1 MRATYVILLALGC
14 LSPASGQDSN
24 RFEPNQ
30 TRRTA
35 ARVQPG
41 DYKGLFCNG
50 DDWYAIPLPKGER
63 LEASA
68 RFTHADGDLD
78 MELYDQRGSLLAW
91 SRGSRDE
98 EVLAW
103 DAGGKPTTAFLR
115 VHNAANGYALHVGTE
130 DSRWTGE
137 SLESVNCWGSDWY
150 LLDVPADEEVQVNVS
165 FSHAAG
171 DLDLELLDR
180 DGNQLAVSSGRGDS
194 EELRWGSADDKRVLL
209 HVYHVHRARTVYS
222 LAISQGARTEGDLVE
237 VYREQRPE
245 GAGDDRME
253 LLSGEILRGQ
263 ILSEEFELVTPYVD
277 LKLPANQVA
286 GIDMGSLP
294 GGVHELITVH
304 GDRYSGFVRTGT
316 IKFQLEG
323 LQEPLQIR
331 RERVRCLVF
340 GRRGSERHGG
350 TQPHTFVLRNGDRFH
365 GELLGE
371 GDWLLDLDFA
381 RVPVPR
387 AQVESFMFET
397 NGTATVL
404 RRDQTATRG
413 RLSAEVLELRIEPA
427 PGTSQ
432 TFALHPTAFSL
443 VQLTTTEQ
451 AGRMR
456 PAQLRHLLRRIAPD
470 APRDV
475 VEAIAT
481 NTDDLSG
488 RLTALRP
495 LVVSGERGNPELTRH
510 VLTLD
515 DTEVAYGWFEI
526 LLRLDAKLRRRL
538 VAFLSEAH
546 RPIGP
551 RNAAAEMIVRL
562 ASESGQFQPLEQAC
576 GSPLA
581 ANMVMQAANSLGDQ
595 RVLEWLM
602 NRVRRFRNNRS
613 KAADA
618 DARRLLVEELPR
630 LLEDR

>member
-1 MRATYVILLALGC
+1 MRASVPLLLVLGS
-14 LSPASGQDSN
+14 LSLVSGQDSN

-35 ARVQPG
+35 ARIQPG
-41 DYKGLFCNG
+41 DYKGLFCNAE
-50 DDWYAIPLPKGER
+50 DWYAIPLPKGER

-78 MELYDQRGSLLAW
+78 MELYDQRGRLLAW

-103 DAGGKPTTAFLR
+103 DAGGKATTAFLR
-115 VHNAANGYALHVGTE
+115 VHNAANGYELHLGSE

-137 SLESVNCWGSDWY
+137 SLENVNCWGSDWY
-150 LLDVPADEEVQVNVS
+150 MIDVPQGEEIHASAS

-171 DLDLELLDR
+171 DLDMELLDR
-180 DGNQLAVSSGRGDS
+180 DGNQLAVSSGREDQ
-194 EELRWGSADDKRVLL
+194 EELRWSGDDAKTVLL
-209 HVYHVHRARTVYS
+209 HVYHVHRARTDYS
-222 LAISQGARTEGDLVE
+222 LALSLGARTEEDLAQVF
-237 VYREQRPE
+237 REERPQ
-245 GAGDDRME
+245 GAGNDRME
-253 LLSGEILRGQ
+253 LLSGEVLRGR
-263 ILSEEFELVTPYVD
+263 ILAEEFELVTPYAD
-277 LKLPANQVA
+277 LRLPASLVV
-286 GIDMGSLP
+286 GLDMGSLP

-304 GDRYSGFVRTGT
+304 GDRYSGFVRTGSVR
-316 IKFQLEG
+316 FALEG
-323 LQEPLQIR
+323 LRDPLQIR
-331 RERVRCLVF
+331 RERVRRLVY
-340 GRRGSERHGG
+340 GRRGSERHGA
-350 TQPHTFVLRNGDRFH
+350 TPPHNFVLRNGDRFH
-365 GELLGE
+365 GELQGDE
-371 GDWLLDLDFA
+371 DWLLDLGFA
-381 RVPVPR
+381 QVPVPR
-387 AQVESFMFET
+387 RQVESLMFEAD
-397 NGTATVL
+397 GTATVL

-413 RLSAEVLELRIEPA
+413 TLTAEVIELRIEPV
-427 PGTSQ
+427 PGASASI
-432 TFALHPTAFSL
+432 ALHPSAFSL
-443 VQLTTTEQ
+443 IQLTTTEQ
-451 AGRMR
+451 VGRMR
-456 PAQLRHLLRRIAPD
+456 PAQLRHLIRRIAPE
-470 APRDV
+470 APRDL

-481 NTDDLSG
+481 DADDLTE

-495 LVVSGERGNPELTRH
+495 LVVSAEKGNAELTRH
-510 VLTLD
+510 VLALED
-515 DTEVAYGWFEI
+515 PDVGYGWIEV

-546 RPIGP
+546 RPDGP

-602 NRVRRFRNNRS
+602 NRVRRFRNTRHG
-613 KAADA
+613 KADA